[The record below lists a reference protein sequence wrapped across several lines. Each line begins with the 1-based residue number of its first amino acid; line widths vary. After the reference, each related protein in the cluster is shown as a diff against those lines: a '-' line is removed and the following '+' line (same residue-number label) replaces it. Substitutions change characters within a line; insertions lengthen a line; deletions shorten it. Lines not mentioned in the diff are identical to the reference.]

1 MATKTA
7 LNHTESQLQ
16 SLRTIH
22 DVKFDKRSNSLLQ
35 RDGSE
40 FGIRAAD
47 SGSMAVASNCTK
59 DVKQKTH
66 SSCHDHSMF
75 AVCRL
80 FIPFPSFPFPVKGS
94 QILPGQCSIGHDGTH
109 MYIYIYM
116 FCARVSF
123 SAQRESAVDG
133 LWTGYCVPF
142 QWSVGHWEDSQI
154 LWKFKGCLSDDCVGL
169 AIEFEASST
178 WCRKHWKRSCAKS
191 LTCLALT
198 LSHINWYWIYIYINH
213 IEASENPRPR
223 STLNAARKVAVLNG
237 NQMQAPFAGT
247 TAARLKMLCLKRT
260 RTQEN
265 AGKWCWE
272 QLGCMKF

>member
-109 MYIYIYM
+109 MYIYICFVHAY
-116 FCARVSF
+116 
-123 SAQRESAVDG
+123 
-133 LWTGYCVPF
+133 
-142 QWSVGHWEDSQI
+142 H
-154 LWKFKGCLSDDCVGL
+154 
-169 AIEFEASST
+169 
-178 WCRKHWKRSCAKS
+178 S
-191 LTCLALT
+191 LH
-198 LSHINWYWIYIYINH
+198 S
-213 IEASENPRPR
+213 
-223 STLNAARKVAVLNG
+223 G
-237 NQMQAPFAGT
+237 NQLWMACERVIVCRFNDP
-247 TAARLKMLCLKRT
+247 
-260 RTQEN
+260 
-265 AGKWCWE
+265 
-272 QLGCMKF
+272 